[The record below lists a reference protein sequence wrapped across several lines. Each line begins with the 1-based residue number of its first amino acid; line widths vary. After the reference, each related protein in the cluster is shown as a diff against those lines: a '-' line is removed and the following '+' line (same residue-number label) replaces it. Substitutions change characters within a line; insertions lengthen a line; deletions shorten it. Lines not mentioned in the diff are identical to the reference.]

1 MRTLLCSM
9 LVVGLVLTGGI
20 CAAQDKVPTAAALAS
35 VQVQL
40 PEGDLRMSFVESLD
54 GMSLLLQAGDAHVQ
68 ARRLFLGDGKI
79 AVAYEATDK
88 GVHSQ
93 GRWLPNQAAF
103 DFKHR
108 SVIEI
113 SREQAQPW
121 GRQAGEVYVRLQGIE
136 FRVVEKKAGQ

>member
-1 MRTLLCSM
+1 MRISLCSA
-9 LVVGLVLTGGI
+9 LAGALLLIGGFS
-20 CAAQDKVPTAAALAS
+20 AAQDNVPAAVALGS

-54 GMSLLLQAGDAHVQ
+54 GMALLLQTGDAHVQ

-108 SVIEI
+108 SVIEV

-136 FRVVEKKAGQ
+136 FRVVEK